1 LLVVLILV
9 GTAAVVLKV
18 VGPDLNFVIKEHML
32 ADCPEQITVH
42 STNILDGEA
51 VAEEVLAA
59 MVMEETK
66 QLHHQHK
73 ILDHRQI
80 QALVDQAEMENIHL
94 LMETHI
100 VAVVAVAHQTEFGQR
115 LEE

>member
-1 LLVVLILV
+1 VV

-18 VGPDLNFVIKEHML
+18 VIPDLNFADKEHML
-32 ADCPEQITVH
+32 ADCPEQITTH
-42 STNILDGEA
+42 LTNILDGAAAA
-51 VAEEVLAA
+51 VVVLAV
-59 MVMEETK
+59 MVMQDTK
-66 QLHHQHK
+66 HLHRQHR
-73 ILDHRQI
+73 ILDRRQI

-115 LEE
+115 PEE